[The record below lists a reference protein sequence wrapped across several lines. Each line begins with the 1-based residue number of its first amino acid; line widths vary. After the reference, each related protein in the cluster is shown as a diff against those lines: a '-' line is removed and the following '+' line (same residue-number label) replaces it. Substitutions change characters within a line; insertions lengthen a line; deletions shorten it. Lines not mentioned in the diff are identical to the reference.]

1 MNAADTCIF
10 SQICA
15 FTGHK
20 YSVFALRCAAFAG
33 GVVINSFGIAFITK
47 AALGTSPISS
57 LPYVLSLYFPLSLGE
72 FTFIMNVLFIAAQFA
87 LLGRRINPVQL
98 LQMAV
103 NLLFSAAIDVS
114 MSMLSWLSPEG
125 WPARCVSLLAGCVI
139 LAFGVALE
147 VAPGVLAVP
156 GEGIVSALSQ
166 RTGVRFGSMKVI
178 FDVSLM
184 VSASVL
190 SLMLFGRL
198 NGVGLGTVVSALLVG
213 RFVNLFNRYLKP
225 LSYLRGLRPAPE
237 GEGAAGERAA

>member
-1 MNAADTCIF
+1 MNVADTCIF
-10 SQICA
+10 SLICA

-114 MSMLSWLSPEG
+114 MSMLS
-125 WPARCVSLLAGCVI
+125 
-139 LAFGVALE
+139 
-147 VAPGVLAVP
+147 
-156 GEGIVSALSQ
+156 
-166 RTGVRFGSMKVI
+166 
-178 FDVSLM
+178 
-184 VSASVL
+184 
-190 SLMLFGRL
+190 
-198 NGVGLGTVVSALLVG
+198 
-213 RFVNLFNRYLKP
+213 
-225 LSYLRGLRPAPE
+225 
-237 GEGAAGERAA
+237 

>member
-1 MNAADTCIF
+1 MRENRNVGTFKTAIP
-10 SQICA
+10 
-15 FTGHK
+15 GGGRN
-20 YSVFALRCAAFAG
+20 FALRCAAFAG

-47 AALGTSPISS
+47 AALGTSPISN

-184 VSASVL
+184 V
-190 SLMLFGRL
+190 
-198 NGVGLGTVVSALLVG
+198 
-213 RFVNLFNRYLKP
+213 
-225 LSYLRGLRPAPE
+225 RPPC
-237 GEGAAGERAA
+237 